1 MPRQTLDTNILI
13 NHFNRHRPLDGKNEQ
28 DAESWAQVLIKDNDT
43 KLILSPVE
51 VEFLCGVVD
60 EQEMRLREA
69 FLRRFEVVDEHK
81 TLPEDWQEARRVA
94 KHPGY
99 QPRSRDLGD
108 CLLLGIANR
117 LNLEIITDDKG
128 LKRQRGRT
136 RQRRP

>member
-1 MPRQTLDTNILI
+1 M
-13 NHFNRHRPLDGKNEQ
+13 
-28 DAESWAQVLIKDNDT
+28 IKDNDS

-60 EQEMRLREA
+60 EHEMRLREA
-69 FLRRFEVVDEHK
+69 FLRPFEVIDDHR
-81 TLPEDWQEARRVA
+81 TLPEDWKEARRLA

-108 CLLLGIANR
+108 CLLIAIAGR
-117 LNLEIITDDKG
+117 LHLEILTDDRG

>member
-1 MPRQTLDTNILI
+1 MSKQTFDTNILI
-13 NHFNRHRPLDGKNEQ
+13 NHFNRHRPLDGKSEK
-28 DAESWAQVLIKDNDT
+28 DAESWVQILTQDHDT

-60 EQEMRLREA
+60 EHEMRLREA
-69 FLRRFEVVDEHK
+69 FLRRFEVADDHR
-81 TLPEDWQEARRVA
+81 TLPEDWKEARRFA

-108 CLLLGIANR
+108 CLLLAIADR
-117 LNLEIITDDKG
+117 LNLRIITDDKG

-136 RQRRP
+136 RQHRP